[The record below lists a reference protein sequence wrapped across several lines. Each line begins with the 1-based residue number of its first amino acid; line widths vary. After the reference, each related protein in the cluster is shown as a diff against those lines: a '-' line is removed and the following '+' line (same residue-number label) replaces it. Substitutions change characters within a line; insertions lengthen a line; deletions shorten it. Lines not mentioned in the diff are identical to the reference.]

1 MLAHKTVSRYKYSMN
16 SATTRTY
23 QSGNAEVLPL
33 PEGFGFGPG
42 TEVRVEREGHKLVLT
57 PVATA
62 VAELDLEEKRRRFTA
77 MLADMAAL
85 GPVPGPRQ
93 ERDSDWWIDRPFI

>member
-1 MLAHKTVSRYKYSMN
+1 METVV
-16 SATTRTY
+16 TRTY
-23 QSGNAEVLPL
+23 RSDGAEVLPL

-42 TEVRVEREGHKLVLT
+42 AEVRIERDGDKIVLT
-57 PVATA
+57 PVAGRA
-62 VAELDLEEKRRRFTA
+62 AEGDLAEQHRRFAA

-93 ERDSDWWIDRPFI
+93 ERDSDWWIERPFM